1 MITIDSC
8 IHISIINNCF
18 ISSKYHCTVNLI
30 ILLAAN
36 FVYLLFSAVQAVY
49 SGTITAFFF
58 LLKTASCYCWESGE
72 KVKLS
77 QNTKCA
83 SH

>member
-49 SGTITAFFF
+49 SGAITV
-58 LLKTASCYCWESGE
+58 ASCYCWESGE